1 MTDRDEALASAREAG
16 FIPNFS
22 TFICD
27 EEDIARL
34 IALARRELQAE
45 NEALRKDAERYRWLR
60 DTFATG
66 TPHVAELV
74 STGFCDE
81 IEYLHGDAMDAAID
95 AAIDAALSAG
105 NKD

>member
-1 MTDRDEALASAREAG
+1 MTDRDEALALAREAG

-45 NEALRKDAERYRWLR
+45 NEALRKDRELIAWLTDRGELYFDRIDALR
-60 DTFATG
+60 D
-66 TPHVAELV
+66 
-74 STGFCDE
+74 SDGF
-81 IEYLHGDAMDAAID
+81 IEPLYKLGKKA
-95 AAIDAALSAG
+95 
-105 NKD
+105 